1 MDDSY
6 HYITSF
12 NTKLSSKEE
21 EKFQAWVAQE
31 SEKAGYD
38 KMMDLENYDLR
49 GAWKEM
55 QKGTMSED
63 ERGHLGDKYKK
74 PNHPTFSDQS
84 VYHNKKDPKTG
95 RVYKGGSWMQ
105 ENGMDVYVP
114 SKHVMDMQG
123 RDNLLDYFR
132 QVETNPETQQP
143 YAVLRFPD
151 K

>member
-1 MDDSY
+1 MEDQY

-12 NTKLSSKEE
+12 NTQLSPEE
-21 EKFQAWVAQE
+21 EKKFQSWVAQE

-38 KMMDLENYDLR
+38 KSMDLENYDLR
-49 GAWKEM
+49 GAWKEIQQGDM
-55 QKGTMSED
+55 AED
-63 ERGHLGDKYKK
+63 DRGHLGDKYKK

-84 VYHNKKDPKTG
+84 IYHNTKDPKTG
-95 RVYKGGSWMQ
+95 RKYQGGSWSK
-105 ENGMDVYVP
+105 ENEMDVYTP

-132 QVETNPETQQP
+132 QVETDKETQQP
-143 YAVLRFPD
+143 YAVLRFPN